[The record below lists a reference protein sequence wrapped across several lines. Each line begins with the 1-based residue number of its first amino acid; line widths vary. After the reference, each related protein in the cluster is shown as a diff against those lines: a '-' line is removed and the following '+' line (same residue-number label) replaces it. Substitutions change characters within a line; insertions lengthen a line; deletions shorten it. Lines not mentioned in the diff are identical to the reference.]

1 MNQDQPKDNP
11 VSQGTITEEQLQD
24 MKTGIFDNAKKI
36 AMMGAKTVKNTEG
49 TAVDNAPTYDW
60 WENEQSFDDDFWSVS
75 FWDYPNNRWQIQITK
90 ITIQSN
96 GRSLMISYSVRMN
109 DDKSFPGFQVYQES
123 VDDSYRPLKVEEF
136 VLLDRVLLGV
146 LDSLS
151 KKS

>member
-1 MNQDQPKDNP
+1 MNQDQSKDNP
-11 VSQGTITEEQLQD
+11 VSQATITEEQLQG
-24 MKTGIFDNAKKI
+24 MKTGIVDNAKKI
-36 AMMGAKTVKNTEG
+36 AMVGAKTVKNTDDS
-49 TAVDNAPTYDW
+49 AVDNASTYDW

-75 FWDYPNNRWQIQITK
+75 FWDYPNSRWQIQITK

-96 GRSLMISYSVRMN
+96 GRSLMISYSVRMD

-136 VLLDRVLLGV
+136 VLLDRVLLGI
-146 LDSLS
+146 LNSLS